1 MKRTVKTI
9 LKKLNIKY
17 EEFCLLKK
25 REVKRIFQTNKT
37 EPDWRVNMIEEL
49 LNIRENQLECDLD
62 QNEFKEILQYV
73 CIFR

>member
-1 MKRTVKTI
+1 M
-9 LKKLNIKY
+9 LKKH
-17 EEFCLLKK
+17 
-25 REVKRIFQTNKT
+25 EVKRIFQTNKT
-37 EPDWRVNMIEEL
+37 EPDWRANMIEEL